1 MTDPVARRPERQP
14 FPFVLR
20 CRGDPRMVRT
30 THWSLRYGIAV
41 VSIILS
47 TASLLFV
54 PMIGRSGAVI
64 PFFVVLIST
73 WFGGLGPGVFS
84 IVAGVVIYLIV
95 LVNRGSD
102 FPPWQ
107 ILQIAFFTAGGVM
120 ITTLVEV
127 LHAARRRAEA
137 NERWLSAVLSSIGDA
152 VIATDGQGRVSFTN
166 PVARSLTGWAE
177 DEAKGKPLQ
186 EVFAIVSEDD
196 RRPVEPP
203 VGRVI
208 REGVV
213 VGLANHIAL
222 IARDGTEH
230 PIADSAAPIKDH
242 EDKTVGVVL
251 VFRDVT
257 DKRRHEQERECLLA
271 AEQQARSEAESA
283 NRAKDRFLAV
293 LSHELRT
300 PLTPVLIATS
310 SLLEQGDG
318 SLDPSVRSIL
328 EMVRRNV
335 ELESRLIDDLLD
347 VSRIARGQLV
357 LDLKTVDVHL
367 AIRDCVEICRD
378 ETSAA
383 GLDVVLDLAAVEHHV
398 SGDHA
403 RLMQVVWNLVRNAAR
418 FTPGGGRLS
427 ICTSNAPGPA
437 PGDEQGPGSGGPG
450 PASGLIVDFI
460 DTGIGIDPAI
470 QDHIFEPFY
479 QGDADFRRRPEGLG
493 LGLAISRSIAEA
505 HGGRLSLQRPGAGTG
520 STFRLELGTVP
531 APAAAMISTE
541 TISPPSNPPARSGLN
556 VLLVE
561 DNHDTLRYLTWILEK
576 RNYNVVPVDRLSA
589 ALAAASQEQFDL
601 LISDIQLPDGTG
613 LELIHDLGGG
623 RTLPGIAI
631 SGFGSEEDVQE
642 SAGAGFAEH
651 LTKPIDVNRLESA
664 IRRVTSSRATHPDPG
679 DAVSPAASP
688 S

>member
-1 MTDPVARRPERQP
+1 
-14 FPFVLR
+14 
-20 CRGDPRMVRT
+20 MVRT

-41 VSIILS
+41 LSIMWS
-47 TASLLFV
+47 TASLLLV
-54 PMIGRSGAVI
+54 PVIGRTGAVI
-64 PFFVVLIST
+64 PFFAVLIST
-73 WFGGLGPGVFS
+73 WFGGLGPGVFT
-84 IVAGVVIYLIV
+84 IVVGVVLYLIV
-95 LVNRGSD
+95 LVSRGSD

-107 ILQIAFFTAGGVM
+107 ILQLALFTSGGVM

-177 DEAKGKPLQ
+177 GEAKGKPLQ
-186 EVFAIVSEDD
+186 DVFAIVSEDD

-208 REGVV
+208 REGIVV
-213 VGLANHIAL
+213 DLANHISL

-271 AEQQARSEAESA
+271 AERHARAEAESA

-310 SLLEQGDG
+310 SLLEQLDS
-318 SLDPSVRSIL
+318 SLDPSVRSVL
-328 EMVRRNV
+328 EMVQRNV

-383 GLDVVLDLAAVEHHV
+383 GLDVVLDLDAAEHHV
-398 SGDHA
+398 RGDQA
-403 RLMQVVWNLVRNAAR
+403 RLMQVVWNLVRNAAS
-418 FTPGGGRLS
+418 FTPRGGKLLIR
-427 ICTSNAPGPA
+427 TSNPQGPT
-437 PGDEQGPGSGGPG
+437 PGDEQGPSPGGRG
-450 PASGLIVDFI
+450 AVCGLIVEFI
-460 DTGIGIDPAI
+460 DTGVGIDPAI
-470 QDHIFEPFY
+470 QDRIFEPFY
-479 QGDADFRRRPEGLG
+479 RADADARRRPEGLG
-493 LGLAISRSIAEA
+493 LGLSISRSIALA
-505 HGGRLSLQRPGAGTG
+505 HGGGLLLQPHVPGEG

-531 APAAAMISTE
+531 APAAAMITPE
-541 TISPPSNPPARSGLN
+541 PTRPPSSPPARSGLN

-589 ALAAASQEQFDL
+589 AARQEQFDL

-631 SGFGSEEDVQE
+631 SGFGSEEDLQM

-651 LTKPIDVNRLESA
+651 LTKPIDLNRLESA
-664 IRRVTSSRATHPDPG
+664 IRRVTSSRATHPDQG
-679 DAVSPAASP
+679 DRVSPAAGAS
-688 S
+688 